1 MKTKFIWV
9 ALASVLSFST
19 VKASPDNE
27 KIKIKVTKDASP
39 EAREKAK
46 ELQLRLDKVQ
56 ALDYNSLSREDKKQV
71 RTELR
76 DIKKEAAEMDGIY
89 LYLSAGAILILILL
103 LILL

>member
-27 KIKIKVTKDASP
+27 KIKIKVTEKASP

-46 ELQLRLDKVQ
+46 ELQLRLDKIQSV
-56 ALDYNSLSREDKKQV
+56 DYNDLSKDEKKQV

-76 DIKKEAAEMDGIY
+76 DIKKEAAELDGVY
-89 LYLSAGAILILILL
+89 LYLSAGVILILILL